1 MSTLANLQDKLDA
14 AVADDQTGP
23 RERPIIDAPRLD
35 ADPIGILPPAEQA
48 TSTPPV
54 FSQWLQHH
62 WLNGG
67 GLIAGVAL
75 LLVSYAGGPPALAG
89 LLGLIV
95 LAIVVAGIAMKRKT
109 GRKVIANVP
118 PLSEHEH
125 DRLWES
131 NESTSLFATIHDALG
146 DITVTRCIERRIIHA
161 NATFRRLTGKTN
173 PEGLTLEEAGLVFR
187 AVTASQRQDAE
198 IFTPEGQRIFAWHDV
213 MFRDPVSGRL
223 SIQSV
228 ARDVTEERQAA
239 RLREDARLKAE
250 YNSAAKS
257 RLLATVSHEIRT
269 PLSGILGMNHLL
281 AQTPLTLEQAN
292 YLTGI
297 RQSGNALVQL
307 VEDLLDFSTIEVN
320 RFQLRPRAETL
331 RPLLEGVVEM
341 LAHRAHEKGIEIA
354 ATVAADV
361 PETMEFDPARLRQV
375 LFNVIGNAVKF
386 TQAGGVLIRAGL
398 DGGDLLI
405 SVGDSGPGMTEEE
418 QARVFGEFEQAG
430 NVLDKSAGTGLGL
443 AISARIL
450 REFGGALSVASER
463 GNGSEFTIRFP
474 VSLVAGEDAPGR
486 RDDLLKGS
494 RILLLA
500 PEGAAS
506 TAIAETIRTLGG
518 RCRLIGPD
526 DIESLSVPEGEDGSL
541 TDLIVDHR
549 MAPWYFRE
557 GNDLVASGLRK
568 IFLVNPEER
577 NTHPLDLF
585 DAWLIRPL
593 REQSLIDVLSGRMRG
608 MEKRDALI
616 DNPPGFGLMAP
627 EATDMAFNVLLGEDD
642 PVNAMLVRAMLTK
655 AGHKVRLAE
664 DFTGLLARVEK
675 GESRPD
681 IIVTDLTMPG
691 GDGVT
696 VLAQLRAQER
706 RAGLS
711 PLPVIVLTAD
721 SRDAIRRQVLL
732 AGADAVIVKPV
743 DPQSLI
749 TTVQSLSKI
758 AFERA
763 RTE

>member
-1 MSTLANLQDKLDA
+1 MSTLANLQEKLIA
-14 AVADDQTGP
+14 AVTDDRTGP
-23 RERPIIDAPRLD
+23 RERPVVDAPRLD
-35 ADPIGILPPAEQA
+35 ADPIGIVPAAEQGLSA
-48 TSTPPV
+48 PSG
-54 FSQWLQHH
+54 FSRWLQRH

-75 LLVSYAGGPPALAG
+75 LLVGYAGGLLALAG
-89 LLGLIV
+89 LLGLIA
-95 LAIVVAGIAMKRKT
+95 LAIVAAGVVMGRKA
-109 GRKVIANVP
+109 GRKVIADVP

-131 NESTSLFATIHDALG
+131 NESTSLLATIHDALG
-146 DITVTRCIERRIIHA
+146 DITVTRGIDRRIIHA
-161 NATFRRLTGKTN
+161 NATFRKLTGKAN
-173 PEGLTLEEAGLVFR
+173 PEGLMLEEAGLVFR

-198 IFTPEGQRIFAWHDV
+198 ISTPEGRRVFAWHDV

-228 ARDVTEERQAA
+228 ARDVTEERQAT
-239 RLREDARLKAE
+239 RLREEARLKAE

-281 AQTPLTLEQAN
+281 AQTPLTPEQAN

-354 ATVAADV
+354 ATVSADV

-386 TQAGGVLIRAGL
+386 TQTGGVLIRAGL
-398 DGGDLLI
+398 AGGDLAI
-405 SVGDSGPGMTEEE
+405 SVRDSGPGMTEEE

-430 NVLDKSAGTGLGL
+430 NVLDRSAGTGLGL

-474 VSLVAGEDAPGR
+474 VSFVAGEDTSGR
-486 RDDLLKGS
+486 HDDLLNGS

-526 DIESLSVPEGEDGSL
+526 DIESSHLSASYNEEGPL

-557 GNDLVASGLRK
+557 GGELAASGLRK

-627 EATDMAFNVLLGEDD
+627 EATDIAFNVLLGEDD
-642 PVNAMLVRAMLTK
+642 PVNAMLVRAMLAK
-655 AGHKVRLAE
+655 AGHRVRLVE
-664 DFTGLLARVEK
+664 DFTGLLARMEK

-743 DPQSLI
+743 DPQRLI
-749 TTVQSLSKI
+749 TTVQSLSKL
-758 AFERA
+758 AFERI
-763 RTE
+763 